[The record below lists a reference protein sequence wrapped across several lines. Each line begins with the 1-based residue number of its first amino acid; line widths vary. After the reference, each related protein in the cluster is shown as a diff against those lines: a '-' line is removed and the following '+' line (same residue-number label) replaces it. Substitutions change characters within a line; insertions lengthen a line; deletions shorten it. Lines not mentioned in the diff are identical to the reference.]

1 MGLSA
6 GEFASASLCVDAGE
20 GIKDAQ
26 VHMRGGG
33 GPQIAPPSHPYILA
47 RAQYNASPSG
57 QIFAGASIYIHTW
70 SQFKIIVLRRSRCKD
85 SL

>member
-6 GEFASASLCVDAGE
+6 GEFASASLCADAGE

-33 GPQIAPPSHPYILA
+33 GPQLAPPSHPYIS
-47 RAQYNASPSG
+47 NSN
-57 QIFAGASIYIHTW
+57 IM
-70 SQFKIIVLRRSRCKD
+70 
-85 SL
+85 

>member
-33 GPQIAPPSHPYILA
+33 GPQIAPPSHPYISKS
-47 RAQYNASPSG
+47 N
-57 QIFAGASIYIHTW
+57 IM
-70 SQFKIIVLRRSRCKD
+70 
-85 SL
+85 